1 MEIQEGKL
9 MATETQSKKLRTHVL
24 FLKSR
29 QFQGTKALLAHQ
41 VQEFRNSE
49 RTTINLRDRLGLM
62 NELVLGNLHP
72 WESGAPVQCV
82 CPESSR
88 QAAG

>member
-1 MEIQEGKL
+1 MGIQEGKL

-29 QFQGTKALLAHQ
+29 QFQGTKVLLIHQ

-49 RTTINLRDRLGLM
+49 RTTINLRGPPWF
-62 NELVLGNLHP
+62 NEWTGA
-72 WESGAPVQCV
+72 WESPSLGIRSSCSVCV
-82 CPESSR
+82 S
-88 QAAG
+88 